1 MRAVRMVPLQVLSD
15 HLTRTPADMRQSAA
29 EPLTT
34 TAASPRP
41 VSQISPHV
49 RSEELSDWIERRIPF
64 LRQRWLRELVSRYD
78 GEPAGVN
85 VLLDD
90 FIDTVLAVLPGMLGP
105 HREQIETSWLRCSE
119 LFGAVAA
126 RRGLAAGEVIDEFQL
141 LREAVIRLLY
151 QDPPLGGQ
159 VLSLRDVLR
168 LNRAIDV
175 GVTHASVGHTDAL
188 FFALF
193 QGSGITDAPR
203 VSEFMTEVRDEL
215 DSLRGEVRTIL
226 GRLPGRPGPQ
236 EVREEG

>member
-1 MRAVRMVPLQVLSD
+1 
-15 HLTRTPADMRQSAA
+15 MRQTAA
-29 EPLTT
+29 ASLNSP
-34 TAASPRP
+34 TAASQPT
-41 VSQISPHV
+41 VSKSSPHV

-64 LRQRWLRELVSRYD
+64 LRHRWLRELASRYD
-78 GEPAGVN
+78 GDPAGVN
-85 VLLDD
+85 LLLDD
-90 FIDTVLAVLPGMLGP
+90 FIDTVLALLPAMVGP
-105 HREQIETSWLRCSE
+105 QREQIETAWLRCAE

-168 LNRAIDV
+168 LNRTIDSA
-175 GVTHASVGHTDAL
+175 VTHASVGHTDAL

-193 QGSGITDAPR
+193 QGSGIPDAPR

-215 DSLRGEVRTIL
+215 GSLRQEVVSML
-226 GRLPGRPGPQ
+226 GRLPGQAESQ
-236 EVREEG
+236 EVGEEG